1 MCPEF
6 WVHIKITIFESLP
19 YIWLL
24 KVDYIYFKDNIFLI
38 TEDLLIK
45 LLIDIVES
53 QDIIR
58 DQYDEVSPKLWRY
71 VENTNKNYYEY
82 IHNNVLE
89 NILSNLRKKTKYLAA
104 SEILA
109 DILKYQGYKAKF
121 MPLMILIKDR

>member
-1 MCPEF
+1 M
-6 WVHIKITIFESLP
+6 K
-19 YIWLL
+19 
-24 KVDYIYFKDNIFLI
+24 
-38 TEDLLIK
+38 DLLIK

-71 VENTNKNYYEY
+71 VENNNKNYYEY